1 MSKFQI
7 TLISV
12 IAMVL
17 LVLTITTWGS
27 VGSIL
32 CTFCLIIMGVAL
44 LFRKFVL
51 ERDDDDFKMEL

>member
-1 MSKFQI
+1 MSFLVRAM
-7 TLISV
+7 LI
-12 IAMVL
+12 
-17 LVLTITTWGS
+17 LTVTTWGS

-44 LFRKFVL
+44 LFRKLVL